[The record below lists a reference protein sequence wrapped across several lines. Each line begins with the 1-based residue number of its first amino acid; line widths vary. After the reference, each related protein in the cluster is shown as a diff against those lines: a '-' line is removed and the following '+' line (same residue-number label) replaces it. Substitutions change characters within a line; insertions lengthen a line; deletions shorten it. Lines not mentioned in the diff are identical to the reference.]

1 MTFLVGKKKSVKWH
15 GPVGEEKERER
26 HREIIWLAQ
35 RESEKL
41 EKWRKG
47 KERKII
53 PVFSVTEKD
62 PAKRVGIEYVPK
74 ECVAAHKAYRQRM
87 STSANHEITSPIAW
101 GN

>member
-1 MTFLVGKKKSVKWH
+1 M
-15 GPVGEEKERER
+15 GEEKERER

-62 PAKRVGIEYVPK
+62 PAKRVGIE
-74 ECVAAHKAYRQRM
+74 
-87 STSANHEITSPIAW
+87 
-101 GN
+101 